1 MSILDTIRSQT
12 SSLDDLA
19 SLPQAMIMQMA
30 QKGQIREDMLA
41 PILGRKAELAD
52 AVARTKALQ
61 SQGAPMP
68 TVMEQLMQRNAETEM
83 PEAREMGVAQLP
95 IREDMYAQGMACGGI
110 VAFDEGGDVDEER
123 EDKDLEDYE
132 YSMIESMMLKKP
144 SMDGGY
150 GIKADK
156 KPEESGYGIKAD
168 GTPLGVYAM
177 KVAEKYG
184 VDPELASYVMKKE
197 TGGMKNPERAVS
209 SAGAQGVMQLMPGTA
224 KDMGVQDSFDP
235 YQNIEG
241 GIKYLAMLNKK
252 YDDPK
257 LVAIAY
263 NWGPGNT
270 DKWLKSGADV
280 SKLPAETRK
289 YIAQMAQGG
298 AVGYYEGGP
307 VGIRSTLS
315 PGEEIVEFPEPA
327 TEDEYSFANYMQ
339 NLKRQRDLAKT
350 DAEQDKYMALIA
362 AGLGMMGGTSQ
373 YAAANIGAG
382 GQKGLESLAQSKKLR
397 AAESAALDK
406 SELGALRAKGI
417 EDLRK
422 QEAANLKEY
431 RKGQLE
437 GKADK
442 LLKDADDKEA
452 RLINKVDGILNRDP
466 VIKDFTKKMENLDPS
481 DPMYSYY
488 LDEIEKLRIDAY
500 KRAGLK
506 TPGPRAK
513 LGTPPAPKEEPGF
526 WDKLFGSDKPKSG
539 GTMKFDEQGNPI

>member
-19 SLPQAMIMQMA
+19 ALPQAMIMQMA

-61 SQGAPMP
+61 SQGQPMP

-83 PEAREMGVAQLP
+83 PEPREMGVAQLP
-95 IREDMYAQGMACGGI
+95 IREDMYAQGMAGGGI
-110 VAFDEGGDVDEER
+110 VAFDDGGDVEEQ

-132 YSMIESMMLKKP
+132 YSVIESMMLKKP
-144 SMDGGY
+144 SMEGGY
-150 GIKADK
+150 GIKTDK
-156 KPEESGYGIKAD
+156 KEESGYGIRAD

-197 TGGMKNPERAVS
+197 TGGMKDPARAVS

-224 KDMGVQDSFDP
+224 RDMGVKDSFDP
-235 YQNIEG
+235 YENIEG

-289 YIAQMAQGG
+289 YIAQMANGG
-298 AVGYYEGGP
+298 AVQHYQVGGGP
-307 VGIRSTLS
+307 VGIRSTLDS
-315 PGEEIVEFPEPA
+315 NEEVVDFPEPA
-327 TEDEYSFANYMQ
+327 VEDEYSFANYMQ
-339 NLKRQRDLAKT
+339 NLKRQRDEAKT
-350 DAEQDKYMALIA
+350 AAEQDKYMALIS
-362 AGLGMMGGTSQ
+362 AGLGMMGGTSP

-397 AAESAALDK
+397 AAEAAALDK

-417 EDLRK
+417 EDLRR
-422 QEAANLKEY
+422 QEAENLKEY

-442 LLKDADDKEA
+442 LLKDAEDKEA
-452 RLINKVDGILNRDP
+452 KLVNKVDGILNRDP

-481 DPMYSYY
+481 DPMYEYY
-488 LDEIEKLRIDAY
+488 LDEIEKRRSDAY

-506 TPGPRAK
+506 LVTPSTKIGK
-513 LGTPPAPKEEPGF
+513 PPAPVEEPGF
-526 WDKLFGSDKPKSG
+526 FKRLFSSDKPKSG
-539 GTMKFDEQGNPI
+539 GTMKFDAQGNPI